1 MEEDKTALVQSL
13 IEMVNEIAT
22 ISDYRCAVKKQ
33 YCNLARRLKLLIPMF
48 EEIRDMKEELLPE
61 NTVKALIS
69 FREALESAK
78 ELLRFGSETSKIYLV
93 CVCHSILHYFSSL
106 QFLCVCLFVLLII
119 IFIFFIFFKK
129 ICLVVEKMGKV
140 KEN

>member
-13 IEMVNEIAT
+13 IEMVNEIAS

-33 YCNLARRLKLLIPMF
+33 YCNLARRLKLLTPMF

-78 ELLRFGSETSKIYLV
+78 ELLRFGSETSQIYLV
-93 CVCHSILHYFSSL
+93 CAFIRFSIISRPYNFCAFAYSSCSL
-106 QFLCVCLFVLLII
+106 
-119 IFIFFIFFKK
+119 
-129 ICLVVEKMGKV
+129 
-140 KEN
+140 